1 MSVSVSHSA
10 IITFQGSSEIREQE
24 ERLSEDLS
32 RPALFVT
39 SVNKELVKAEGCE
52 TELIRWV
59 AVGWAR
65 PGTGTI
71 STIDFILN
79 SFNSAQL
86 TSGFSFNFLNRWPPL
101 IMLCFVL
108 SYLTEL

>member
-1 MSVSVSHSA
+1 MSVSHSA
-10 IITFQGSSEIREQE
+10 IITFQGSSEIREQK

-39 SVNKELVKAEGCE
+39 SFNKELVKAEGCE

-65 PGTGTI
+65 
-71 STIDFILN
+71 DRDRNNLN
-79 SFNSAQL
+79 
-86 TSGFSFNFLNRWPPL
+86 NRL
-101 IMLCFVL
+101 HSQQF
-108 SYLTEL
+108 